1 MCIAVNV
8 EPAEWY
14 AGTALRPHMSRVRGS
29 ILSSMLALP
38 LSSWV
43 SSGISSSL
51 RPSKNMLM
59 GELVPLVKNDVY
71 EYKWCNVIDSHLI
84 LAIFAPT
91 VFPGSA
97 ADPLH
102 L

>member
-1 MCIAVNV
+1 
-8 EPAEWY
+8 
-14 AGTALRPHMSRVRGS
+14 
-29 ILSSMLALP
+29 
-38 LSSWV
+38 
-43 SSGISSSL
+43 
-51 RPSKNMLM
+51 MLM
-59 GELVPLVKNDVY
+59 GESVPLVKNDVY